1 MAGLWGARNSNDR
14 RLLAELGGEIVEA
27 PPRDYWDYD
36 QVSVIG
42 KSRNVQFKK
51 TPTSVCHMLKK
62 IFELMREDGVGE
74 GALFSAF
81 LERSSV
87 SHCAPPPPADRIHS
101 PDVSERC
108 SDYHK
113 SLRFAQH
120 KSESILRRCHA
131 SDVTL
136 TQEKAVVRCSYISR
150 NDSLE
155 SG

>member
-51 TPTSVCHMLKK
+51 TPTSVCHMRKK
-62 IFELMREDGVGE
+62 VFELVREDGVGE
-74 GALFSAF
+74 GALLSVF

-87 SHCAPPPPADRIHS
+87 SHFAPQPIAFIRLMYRKGAATTTKAFGLLSTSPNPFSGDATPPT
-101 PDVSERC
+101 
-108 SDYHK
+108 
-113 SLRFAQH
+113 SL
-120 KSESILRRCHA
+120 
-131 SDVTL
+131 
-136 TQEKAVVRCSYISR
+136 
-150 NDSLE
+150 
-155 SG
+155 